1 MRAIYCYLTDSN
13 EEAKK
18 AKGTNRCT
26 VKRTLGAMRLENK
39 INQLENN
46 RVNRDSLR
54 ENHKELKK
62 KSKLLLK
69 SQQGLWS
76 EKHIIF
82 TEEVNKISSSA
93 NNYKRIQSLDPVETY
108 ANGTSKE
115 YVRKKEESK
124 YNYIIIRYNNT
135 VQKWLIL
142 VMLLKKT

>member
-13 EEAKK
+13 EEDKK

-39 INQLENN
+39 INQLQNN
-46 RVNRDSLR
+46 RFNRDSLR
-54 ENHKELKK
+54 ENHKEFNKK
-62 KSKLLLK
+62 NKLLLK
-69 SQQGLWS
+69 SQQGFWS

-93 NNYKRIQSLDPVETY
+93 NNYKRIQSLDSVETY

-115 YVRKKEESK
+115 
-124 YNYIIIRYNNT
+124 
-135 VQKWLIL
+135 
-142 VMLLKKT
+142 